1 MKKLSECKTIKEIVL
16 NIPEKV
22 CCNISFWLIS
32 IYFLLPIF
40 ILLTNIFVKGSSSM
54 YMYLG
59 LFLCGGIGLINGLI
73 YFLKNVYLKQF
84 NKKKIISICMIIS
97 FLIWSLISCILSQN
111 KIYAFFGTPYRTD
124 GYISYLLYF
133 GFFINGFIIS
143 HNKDYLKKILTFLI
157 LSSSIL
163 CLIILMNNKIT
174 DILLVSNNNISNNIY
189 AGFTYNNNHFA
200 YYLSLTIMASIGM
213 FLKEKSIK
221 KTWYLFC
228 YIIEL
233 LVLIKND
240 TFGSFLAVLISII
253 IMFVYCLLVKES
265 RICISVILISI
276 LIVPIVFKNIGD
288 SFIKIS
294 HEIFKVSTNTNN
306 LYIPV
311 DDNKEVEN
319 NNDLIICAGNSRLDL
334 WLKGIDLMKNKP
346 LFGYGLENLEEPYSN
361 IVMCDRTDRPHN
373 IFIQLGATTGVVGL
387 LLYVTFLGILFINII
402 IKYKK
407 VDKLIMIFVFM
418 SISYIISLF
427 FGNSMFYTSP
437 YYMISLGIIFS
448 IYFMERTKVNDRK
461 KN

>member
-1 MKKLSECKTIKEIVL
+1 
-16 NIPEKV
+16 
-22 CCNISFWLIS
+22 
-32 IYFLLPIF
+32 
-40 ILLTNIFVKGSSSM
+40 
-54 YMYLG
+54 
-59 LFLCGGIGLINGLI
+59 
-73 YFLKNVYLKQF
+73 
-84 NKKKIISICMIIS
+84 
-97 FLIWSLISCILSQN
+97 
-111 KIYAFFGTPYRTD
+111 
-124 GYISYLLYF
+124 
-133 GFFINGFIIS
+133 
-143 HNKDYLKKILTFLI
+143 
-157 LSSSIL
+157 
-163 CLIILMNNKIT
+163 MNNKIT
-174 DILLVSNNNISNNIY
+174 DILLVNNNNFISNIY
-189 AGFTYNNNHFA
+189 SGFTYNNNHFA

-221 KTWYLFC
+221 KIWYLFC

-233 LVLIKND
+233 VVLIKND
-240 TFGSFLAVLISII
+240 TFGSFIAILISII

-346 LFGYGLENLEEPYSN
+346 LFGYGLENLEKPYSN

-373 IFIQLGATTGVVGL
+373 IFIQLGATTGIVGL
-387 LLYVTFLGILFINII
+387 LLYVTFLEIIFINII

-448 IYFMERTKVNDRK
+448 IYFIERTKVNDRK